1 MMTTT
6 SLEDLMEFLK
16 KNKIP
21 AEIEKESQQVATAF
35 YIGQKRFP
43 LFLKALDQ
51 GNLLQILIFIPSYL
65 KPNND
70 FSIAGEKFKTASL
83 NREISSVAEL
93 SRLLHLLNK
102 ELDIPGFGID
112 EQGGSV
118 YYRAVLQT
126 PKNTIQDELLL
137 NIIRNAQKLCASFLI
152 PIEAMSAG
160 VMTLQQFIEKTK
172 ELKDKQFSA
181 V

>member
-1 MMTTT
+1 M
-6 SLEDLMEFLK
+6 
-16 KNKIP
+16 
-21 AEIEKESQQVATAF
+21 ATAF

-43 LFLKALDQ
+43 TFLKALDE

-65 KPNND
+65 KPNNG
-70 FSIAGEKFKTASL
+70 FSIGEGKLKTASV
-83 NREISSVAEL
+83 NKEMTSVADL

-126 PKNTIQDELLL
+126 PKKTVEDELLL
-137 NIIRNAQKLCASFLI
+137 KILGNAQKLCASFLI

-172 ELKDKQFSA
+172 ELKDKQTST